1 MAISPTGTTFPGAI
15 NKTQEAAAAK
25 KDGHGRHLDISVVKR
40 DGMELS
46 ISVRDRPLSLL
57 YQAAVDKLNELL
69 SVELGPNAIQQAA
82 EADLDASPEA
92 TAQRIVDLSTNLFE
106 AFKEQHADLSEEEV
120 LDRFMETIGSGIE
133 QGFEEAREILSGLG
147 VLQGD
152 ISANVDQTH
161 SLVQEGLASFR
172 EGAGAA

>member
-1 MAISPTGTTFPGAI
+1 MAISPTGTTLPGVV
-15 NKTQEAAAAK
+15 NKSQEAATVK
-25 KDGHGRHLDISVVKR
+25 KESHGRHLDISIVKR
-40 DGMELS
+40 ESMELS

-69 SVELGPNAIQQAA
+69 AVELGPNAIQQAV
-82 EADLDASPEA
+82 ETDLDVSPEA

-106 AFKEQHADLSEEEV
+106 AFKAQHTDLSEGEV

-133 QGFEEAREILSGLG
+133 QGFEEARDILSGLG

-152 ISANVDQTH
+152 VSSDVDQTY

-172 EGAGAA
+172 EGMGA